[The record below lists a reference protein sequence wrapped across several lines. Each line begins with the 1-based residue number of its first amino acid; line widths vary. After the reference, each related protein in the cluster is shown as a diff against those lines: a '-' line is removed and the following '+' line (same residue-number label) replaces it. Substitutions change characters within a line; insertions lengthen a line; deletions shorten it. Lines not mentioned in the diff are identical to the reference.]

1 MYITFDDLDT
11 DTQVLLLRP
20 LDTSSWVEHS
30 IKHKL
35 LSQYS
40 LLLPCS

>member
-1 MYITFDDLDT
+1 MYIIIDDLDT

-30 IKHKL
+30 IKHIKPVQ
-35 LSQYS
+35 SVIT
-40 LLLPCS
+40 LLLT